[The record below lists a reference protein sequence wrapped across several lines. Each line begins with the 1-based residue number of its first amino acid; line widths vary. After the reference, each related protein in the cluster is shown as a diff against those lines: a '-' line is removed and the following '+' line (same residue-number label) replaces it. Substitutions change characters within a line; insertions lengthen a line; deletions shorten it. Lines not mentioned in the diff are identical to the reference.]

1 MFDRHP
7 GSRGSELRAHR
18 RSKDAEIRDAL
29 SLLGPDDLFPV
40 WRHINSLERAALVR
54 TSEAERWENAIFSLM
69 LAWRLDPGAP
79 VRLDD
84 DERTLTA
91 LLDN

>member
-1 MFDRHP
+1 MSERHP
-7 GSRGSELRAHR
+7 GGISKPRTHR
-18 RSKDAEIRDAL
+18 RSKDAQIRDAL

-69 LAWRLDPGAP
+69 QAWRLDPGAP
-79 VRLDD
+79 VRIDD
-84 DERTLTA
+84 DERTLA
-91 LLDN
+91 SLLEN